1 MPSARSPLAELLA
14 DLRQALADLGARWYL
29 FGAQAAIVHGTTR
42 LTADVDITVQLPG
55 ALVDLIA
62 GLGRAG
68 FESRVEDVVVFAEA
82 NRVLPLVHA
91 RTRMPVD
98 VVLAGPGLEELFLA
112 RAEERTID
120 DVTVPVAT
128 AEDVIVMKVLGGRA
142 KDLEDVAAIVRA
154 QRSKLDLTSVRD
166 TLRQLE
172 QALGRGALM
181 AALEK
186 ILTGSSPR

>member
-14 DLRQALADLGARWYL
+14 DLRQALAALGARWYL
-29 FGAQAAIVHGTTR
+29 FDAQAAILHGATR
-42 LTADVDITVQLPG
+42 LTADVDITVHFQG

-68 FESRVEDVVVFAEA
+68 FEPRVEDLVAFAEA

-98 VVLAGPGLEELFLA
+98 VVMAGPGLEELFLA

-120 DVTVPVAT
+120 DVTVPVAA

-154 QRSKLDLTSVRD
+154 QHSKLDLTSIRD
-166 TLRQLE
+166 ALRQLE
-172 QALGRGALM
+172 QALGRGDLM
-181 AALEK
+181 AELDR
-186 ILTGSSPR
+186 ILAGSSQH